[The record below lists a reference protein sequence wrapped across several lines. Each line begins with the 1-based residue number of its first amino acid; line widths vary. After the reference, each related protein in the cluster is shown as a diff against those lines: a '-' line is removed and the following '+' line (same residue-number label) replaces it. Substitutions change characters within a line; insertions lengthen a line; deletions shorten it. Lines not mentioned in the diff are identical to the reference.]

1 MAVSGIDL
9 SSAEPGLQ
17 AWLAAGFHGEMAYM
31 ASHGIKRARPAELVP
46 GTVSVIAARMDYLPE
61 ATPADWTERERARML
76 QPGEAVVSLYARG
89 RDYHKVLRTRLQ
101 KLAERIEAV
110 VGPLGHR
117 AFTDSAP
124 VLEVELAARSGLG
137 WRGKHTLALS
147 REAGSMF
154 FLGELFVDLA
164 LPPTPAVGTHCGQ
177 CTACLDACPTQAIV
191 APYRLDARR
200 CISYLTIEHAGPIPE
215 ELRPLIGNRVYGCDD
230 CQLVCP
236 WNKFAQVH
244 ALPDWQPR
252 EGLTGAAIAELLTW
266 DETEFLHRT
275 EGSAIRRIGHARW
288 LRNLALAAGN
298 ALASGSLS
306 VGEIQAL
313 REALQRWQAHADAVV
328 AEQVAWSLTH

>member
-1 MAVSGIDL
+1 MI
-9 SSAEPGLQ
+9 
-17 AWLAAGFHGEMAYM
+17 
-31 ASHGIKRARPAELVP
+31 
-46 GTVSVIAARMDYLPE
+46 
-61 ATPADWTERERARML
+61 
-76 QPGEAVVSLYARG
+76 
-89 RDYHKVLRTRLQ
+89 
-101 KLAERIEAV
+101 
-110 VGPLGHR
+110 GH
-117 AFTDSAP
+117 
-124 VLEVELAARSGLG
+124 
-137 WRGKHTLALS
+137 
-147 REAGSMF
+147 
-154 FLGELFVDLA
+154 
-164 LPPTPAVGTHCGQ
+164 
-177 CTACLDACPTQAIV
+177 
-191 APYRLDARR
+191 
-200 CISYLTIEHAGPIPE
+200 
-215 ELRPLIGNRVYGCDD
+215 RVYGCDD